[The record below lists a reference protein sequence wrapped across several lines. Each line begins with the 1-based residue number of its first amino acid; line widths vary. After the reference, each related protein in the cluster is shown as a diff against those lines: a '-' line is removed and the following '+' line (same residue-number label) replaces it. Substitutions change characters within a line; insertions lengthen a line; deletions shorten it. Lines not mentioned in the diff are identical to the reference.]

1 MEFLRALEA
10 IRTPAASAFMAAVT
24 YLGDE
29 IMLMVFAVTVF
40 WCVSKRQGY
49 YIFAVGLGGTAINQW
64 LKLLCRIPR
73 PWVLD
78 PSFTIVESARAA
90 ATGYSFPSG
99 HTQNI
104 VGSLGCIAMA
114 NRQKWLRA
122 LCAAFILLVP
132 FSRMYL
138 GVHTPLDV
146 GVAFALSAVLI
157 AVLWPAFRLEA
168 HFRIWGAPVLLLLS
182 GAAAVY
188 LAFVLRL
195 DPANLDPENLSSG
208 VKNAWT
214 ILGCAAAL
222 IVTYCVDRKWLHFDE
237 KATFA
242 GQLCKLVPGLA
253 LLIALRAGLKAI
265 FAAVAPGALW
275 TDAPRYFVMVVFAGC
290 VWPMTFPFFARLG
303 AGKKTSDAVDQAVD
317 QAESAPA
324 DQA

>member
-10 IRTPAASAFMAAVT
+10 VRTPAASAFMAAVT
-24 YLGDE
+24 YMGDE

-122 LCAAFILLVP
+122 LCAVFILLVP

-146 GVAFALSAVLI
+146 GVSFALAIVLILALWRFFRDDEQFRRTARAVLLGLLTLCVSYAAWVNLTRFPTDVDADNLAHGLKNGWTLVGCSLGLLVCYART
-157 AVLWPAFRLEA
+157 AVQAAAGLRAAARHPRGLEA
-168 HFRIWGAPVLLLLS
+168 GAEPAVPRQCCGGRVERVLPADKRRALLCHGGVRRLRLAADVPVLREARKEIVMRKS
-182 GAAAVY
+182 RRTAGFFIYA
-188 LAFVLRL
+188 
-195 DPANLDPENLSSG
+195 
-208 VKNAWT
+208 
-214 ILGCAAAL
+214 CASRQRRPL
-222 IVTYCVDRKWLHFDE
+222 
-237 KATFA
+237 
-242 GQLCKLVPGLA
+242 
-253 LLIALRAGLKAI
+253 
-265 FAAVAPGALW
+265 
-275 TDAPRYFVMVVFAGC
+275 
-290 VWPMTFPFFARLG
+290 
-303 AGKKTSDAVDQAVD
+303 
-317 QAESAPA
+317 
-324 DQA
+324 